1 MSTSRTN
8 DAAFLFSVPLT
19 VALVVM
25 AQSID
30 GGRLSTLLQPSAAL
44 VVFGGTA
51 AAVVFSF
58 PMSLLARTWRALRKA
73 FGKAPESD
81 VSLLTRMGDYAT
93 RARHRG
99 ALSLE
104 NVVGVHDDPFLVRA
118 ISLVVDG
125 VPAADVRHT
134 LKTFSQAR
142 EESDAECALVLEAA
156 GGYAPTLGILG
167 AVLGLIQAMENLKDP
182 ASVGPGIAV
191 AFVATVYGV
200 GSANLVFLPLA
211 TRLRSLGRAAALSR
225 EVVIEGAVAI
235 QQGIHPTLVDGHL
248 QSLLLAWHGVPRAA
262 KTPPKAPPVA
272 TLVKS

>member
-1 MSTSRTN
+1 MSGSRLN

-19 VALVVM
+19 IALVVI
-25 AQSID
+25 AQRID
-30 GGRLSTLLQPSAAL
+30 GGQLGTLLQPSAAL
-44 VVFGGTA
+44 VVFGGTT
-51 AAVVFSF
+51 AAVIFSF
-58 PMSLLARTWRALRKA
+58 PMALLARTWRALRAA
-73 FGKAPESD
+73 FGTAPESD
-81 VSLLTRMGDYAT
+81 VALLSRMGEYAS
-93 RARHRG
+93 RARQRG

-104 NVVGVHDDPFLVRA
+104 HVVGQGDDPFLVRA

-134 LKTFSQAR
+134 LKSFSQAR

-167 AVLGLIQAMENLKDP
+167 AVLGLIQAMEHLTVP
-182 ASVGPGIAV
+182 SSVGPGIAV

-200 GSANLVFLPLA
+200 GSANLIFLPLA
-211 TRLRSLGRAAALSR
+211 TRLRSLGRTAALSR

-235 QQGIHPTLVDGHL
+235 QQGIHPKLVDGHL
-248 QSLLLAWHGVPRAA
+248 QSLLLAWHGVPRKAPAAA
-262 KTPPKAPPVA
+262 KGAVA